1 MRVAGE
7 MRIPSS
13 TSRLRALG
21 AMAVLGLIVS
31 MQSAAADVLIGLG
44 GPMTGDNATIGNQ
57 MRTGVEAAIED
68 INSHGGVLG
77 GKLTLV
83 VEDDACDA
91 KLAVPVANK
100 LIAEK
105 VDFLVGHFCSAVTVP
120 ASSIYADNGT
130 VEITLSS
137 NPRITEQGFDG
148 LFRIAGRDD
157 RQSKVLADFIA
168 KHHAGKRVALVA
180 DRSAYAVGLA
190 AGLRNLL
197 KQQGKVTIALDQSV
211 DAGTKDFSALV
222 SSFTSAKAEIV
233 VYIGYPTEAGLIMR
247 QAADAGV
254 KAEYISTNNMS
265 NHRVWDLAGKSAEGL
280 AFTFLPA
287 AELLPT
293 AQDVVERLKAK
304 GKKADGYTLY
314 AYASVQLFAAA
325 MVRANSAHTDAVA
338 AELQKGGIP
347 TVLGEV
353 SFDEKGDNLLPSWR
367 IYRWNDGAYAY
378 YPGE

>member
-1 MRVAGE
+1 MSMAISQPRRGVP
-7 MRIPSS
+7 I
-13 TSRLRALG
+13 ALG
-21 AMAVLGLIVS
+21 LAVLVGFG
-31 MQSAAADVLIGLG
+31 QAGPAAADIVIGLA

-57 MRTGVEAAIED
+57 MRTGAETAID
-68 INSHGGVLG
+68 DVNTRGGVLG
-77 GKLTLV
+77 QKLSLI
-83 VEDDACDA
+83 VEDDGCDA
-91 KLAVPVANK
+91 KQAVPVANK

-168 KHHAGKRVALVA
+168 MHHGGQRLALVA

-197 KQQGKVTIALDQSV
+197 KQQGKAVIALDQSV
-211 DAGTKDFSALV
+211 DAGTKDFAALISA
-222 SSFTSAKAEIV
+222 FTGNKVEVV
-233 VYIGYPTEAGLIMR
+233 VYIGYPTEAGLIMK
-247 QAADAGV
+247 QSADAGV
-254 KAEYISTNNMS
+254 KVDYVSTNNMS
-265 NHRVWDLAGKSAEGL
+265 NHRVWDLAGKAAEGM

-287 AELLPT
+287 ADLLPT
-293 AQDVVERLKAK
+293 SQDVVERLKAK

-314 AYASVQLFAAA
+314 TYASVQLFAAA
-325 MVRANSAHTDAVA
+325 LARADSTHTDAVA
-338 AELQKGGIP
+338 GELQKGKIP

-367 IYRWNDGAYAY
+367 VYRWNDGAYAY

>member
-1 MRVAGE
+1 MEARFGFWLLAALWAAG
-7 MRIPSS
+7 
-13 TSRLRALG
+13 
-21 AMAVLGLIVS
+21 LGLIGWAS
-31 MQSAAADVLIGLG
+31 PAEADIIIGLG

-68 INSHGGVLG
+68 INAHGGVLG
-77 GKLTLV
+77 DKLTLV
-83 VEDDACDA
+83 VEDDACNA

-157 RQSKVLADFIA
+157 RQGKVLADFIA
-168 KHHAGKRVALVA
+168 MHHAGQKLALVA

-190 AGLRNLL
+190 AQLRGFL
-197 KQQGKVTIALDQSV
+197 KAQGKAPIVLDQSI

-222 SSFTSAKAEIV
+222 SGFKTASAEVV
-233 VYIGYPTEAGLIMR
+233 VYIGYPTEAGLIMQ
-247 QAADAGV
+247 QAGEAGL
-254 KAEYISTNNMS
+254 KAQYISTNNMS
-265 NHRVWDLAGKSAEGL
+265 NHRVWDIAGKYAEGM

-293 AQDVVERLKAK
+293 AQEVVERMKAK
-304 GKKADGYTLY
+304 GRRVDGYTLY
-314 AYASVQLFAAA
+314 SYASVQLFAAA
-325 MVRANSAHTDAVA
+325 MIRGKSTHTAVVA
-338 AELQKGGIP
+338 DELQKGKIP

-353 SFDEKGDNLLPSWR
+353 SFDEKGDNTLPSWR
-367 IYRWNDGAYAY
+367 VYRWSDGAYAY